1 MAGKIY
7 VREQKHICGD
17 DYASA
22 PYMEV
27 DVFEITAAQHRA
39 NARAKKELATSLVK
53 DKYNEEARRRYLNQ
67 LVSTNFTRKDY
78 SLTLTYA
85 GEHLPAAG
93 DMAQAD
99 RDFSNF
105 IKRLYRYCD
114 KHGIE
119 HPKWVCVTEYS
130 TLDEDGKR
138 LGRHHHHAIISR
150 PAGLER
156 EAIEDLWGKGRA
168 RCERLDFE
176 HGSVEGLARYITKN
190 KRCKRNWR
198 QSRGLKSPKTPRPN
212 DSRWS
217 RKKLKDA
224 FENCLEDR
232 AFWEK
237 KFPGYTLHR
246 CEPRI
251 TGSGTMHLIVK
262 MYRPDRRNQP

>member
-1 MAGKIY
+1 MAGKLY

-27 DVFEITAAQHRA
+27 DVFEITAAQHKA
-39 NARAKKELATSLVK
+39 SVRAKKELATSLVK
-53 DKYNEEARRRYLNQ
+53 DKYNEEARRRYLSQ

-85 GEHLPAAG
+85 GEYLPAAG

-119 HPKWVCVTEYS
+119 RPKWVCVTEYS
-130 TLDEDGKR
+130 TLDEDGER

-190 KRCKRNWR
+190 KRCKRNCRRR
-198 QSRGLKSPKTPRPN
+198 QQ
-212 DSRWS
+212 
-217 RKKLKDA
+217 
-224 FENCLEDR
+224 
-232 AFWEK
+232 
-237 KFPGYTLHR
+237 HR
-246 CEPRI
+246 RTDWI
-251 TGSGTMHLIVK
+251 Q
-262 MYRPDRRNQP
+262 YRLRQRRTQQ

>member
-1 MAGKIY
+1 M
-7 VREQKHICGD
+7 
-17 DYASA
+17 
-22 PYMEV
+22 
-27 DVFEITAAQHRA
+27 
-39 NARAKKELATSLVK
+39 
-53 DKYNEEARRRYLNQ
+53 
-67 LVSTNFTRKDY
+67 
-78 SLTLTYA
+78 
-85 GEHLPAAG
+85 
-93 DMAQAD
+93 
-99 RDFSNF
+99 
-105 IKRLYRYCD
+105 
-114 KHGIE
+114 
-119 HPKWVCVTEYS
+119 TEYS